1 METHLRGE
9 AEEKG
14 GRAVRD
20 LGLRDMSIR
29 GEQRGRSS
37 WSLEKEQVHN
47 SLIAFEKFKSAKW
60 FSNLTKSN
68 IC

>member
-29 GEQRGRSS
+29 GEQRGRRRAKG
-37 WSLEKEQVHN
+37 KEQRGRVGVGV
-47 SLIAFEKFKSAKW
+47 
-60 FSNLTKSN
+60 
-68 IC
+68 